1 MLLYAD
7 YVESKEADERFL
19 FAGSGQGAMWR
30 LAHSNMGYPALVAVV
45 AESVTHKGVDQ
56 FTMLNFESD
65 NAKY

>member
-7 YVESKEADERFL
+7 YVESKEADEKFL

-45 AESVTHKGVDQ
+45 T
-56 FTMLNFESD
+56 
-65 NAKY
+65 